1 MVKNSN
7 IPSDGRPDLSED
19 VLSPDTYGAER
30 VFIEHFVNDDM
41 VEDFP
46 LIARDFYMHEYTN
59 LLRYESVEYLDIDSG
74 EDWPEIMFIR
84 FTMNLMMNAVNSG
97 SGYAKALFL
106 YLHKTYHK
114 KEYKTL
120 KKFSSIS
127 LGELIALAEP
137 QEDSSLSYYGNLA
150 RILCIS
156 PMYGITIKPDCG
168 YIYAMLNEFSDRLD
182 ENEPFSFSEATGNI
196 FQESEKEIEQ
206 RYELKKLYSADCKA
220 SKFLGNAL
228 RWLGYSPDFAELCD
242 ENDMGIE
249 RRLATTLS
257 ILKKTYPNREYTAEE
272 LAVYGVL
279 LHTASALTCCTDKMS
294 EMLKIL
300 AYGETGTYY
309 YEDFPAMFHPEEIS
323 VKSLPKKSTEM
334 SYRTEKPS
342 DDDKTKTAPGKE
354 AVFME
359 EITALRRKVHR
370 LENEN
375 NNLRTELVGK
385 RKAEENAKTC
395 RDQSEEMS
403 RELSALRDYVYNLTE
418 DDSPE
423 QSVSMDKMKEI
434 LAEKHIVIIG
444 GHSNWVSKMKK
455 EFPRWVFVNPEASGS
470 TDTNI
475 VDKADYVYFFTDT
488 ISHSKYYRFMNVV
501 REHKVDFGYIHGVN
515 IEKTIQKIY
524 RDFEEE

>member
-106 YLHKTYHK
+106 YLHKTYYK

-168 YIYAMLNEFSDRLD
+168 YIY
-182 ENEPFSFSEATGNI
+182 
-196 FQESEKEIEQ
+196 
-206 RYELKKLYSADCKA
+206 
-220 SKFLGNAL
+220 
-228 RWLGYSPDFAELCD
+228 LCHV
-242 ENDMGIE
+242 E
-249 RRLATTLS
+249 
-257 ILKKTYPNREYTAEE
+257 
-272 LAVYGVL
+272 
-279 LHTASALTCCTDKMS
+279 
-294 EMLKIL
+294 
-300 AYGETGTYY
+300 
-309 YEDFPAMFHPEEIS
+309 
-323 VKSLPKKSTEM
+323 
-334 SYRTEKPS
+334 
-342 DDDKTKTAPGKE
+342 
-354 AVFME
+354 
-359 EITALRRKVHR
+359 
-370 LENEN
+370 
-375 NNLRTELVGK
+375 
-385 RKAEENAKTC
+385 
-395 RDQSEEMS
+395 
-403 RELSALRDYVYNLTE
+403 
-418 DDSPE
+418 
-423 QSVSMDKMKEI
+423 
-434 LAEKHIVIIG
+434 
-444 GHSNWVSKMKK
+444 
-455 EFPRWVFVNPEASGS
+455 
-470 TDTNI
+470 
-475 VDKADYVYFFTDT
+475 
-488 ISHSKYYRFMNVV
+488 
-501 REHKVDFGYIHGVN
+501 
-515 IEKTIQKIY
+515 
-524 RDFEEE
+524 

>member
-7 IPSDGRPDLSED
+7 ITPDDRPALSED

-46 LIARDFYMHEYTN
+46 LIARDFYMHEYMN
-59 LLRYESVEYLDIDSG
+59 LSQYESVEYLDIDSG
-74 EDWPEIMFIR
+74 EDWPELMFIR
-84 FTMNLMMNAVNSG
+84 FTMNLMLNAVNSG

-106 YLHKTYHK
+106 YLHKTYYK

-127 LGELIALAEP
+127 SGELISLAEP

-156 PMYGITIKPDCG
+156 KMYGIIIKPDCG

-182 ENEPFSFSEATGNI
+182 EHEPFSFTEATGNI
-196 FQESEKEIEQ
+196 FQESEKAIEQ
-206 RYELKKLYSADCKA
+206 KYELKKLYSADCKA

-228 RWLGYSPDFAELCD
+228 RWLGYSPDFADLCD

-257 ILKKTYPNREYTAEE
+257 ILKKTYPNREYTVEE

-279 LHTASALTCCTDKMS
+279 LHTASALTCCMDKMS
-294 EMLKIL
+294 EILKIL
-300 AYGETGTYY
+300 AYGEDGTYY
-309 YEDFPAMFHPEEIS
+309 YEDFPSKFHPEEIS
-323 VKSLPKKSTEM
+323 VKSLPKKSADM
-334 SYRTEKPS
+334 PCRMEKPS
-342 DDDKTKTAPGKE
+342 DDNKIKAATDKG

-359 EITALRRKVHR
+359 EITTLRRKVHR

-375 NNLRTELVGK
+375 NNLRTEVAGK
-385 RKAEENAKTC
+385 RKAEEDAKIC
-395 RDQSEEMS
+395 REQSEEMN
-403 RELSALRDYVYNLTE
+403 RELSVLRDYVYNLTE
-418 DDSPE
+418 EDSPE
-423 QSVSMDKMKEI
+423 ANIPMERMKEI

-455 EFPRWVFVNPEASGS
+455 EFPRWVFVNPEAGGS

-515 IEKTIQKIY
+515 IEKNIQKIY